1 MAKPV
6 VNGRLQLQNASVNM
20 VDIPN
25 GLSNANGA
33 VIFNGTEAVVQNLTA
48 ETGGG
53 KLTLTGVVAYG
64 GPEMQF
70 HLQANADRVRYTQ
83 AESITVE
90 SDARL
95 TLNGTTSR
103 NLLSGNV
110 SVRSV
115 TFQSHTDV
123 GSILTSAATPPSTP
137 TASTGVLGGMRFDV
151 RVQTAPNVQFR
162 TALTRDLQADAN
174 VTLRGS
180 PDHPGMLGRVQVTS
194 GQLIFFGSK
203 YDIDQG
209 VVSFYDPQRINP
221 VINLDLA
228 TTVQGID
235 VSISVTGPMDRLKL
249 AYRSDPPML
258 FADLVSLLASGKVS
272 TTDPVMAARQP
283 QAVDQNLTQAGAS
296 TVLGQAVANPVSG
309 RLQRLFGVSQLKI
322 DPQITGT
329 SNTPQATMT
338 LQQQITRELTFTYI
352 QDLTS
357 SNPQIIRVEWAID
370 PHLSAIAQR
379 DLNGALDLDFF
390 YKKRF
395 W

>member
-1 MAKPV
+1 MFA
-6 VNGRLQLQNASVNM
+6 L
-20 VDIPN
+20 
-25 GLSNANGA
+25 
-33 VIFNGTEAVVQNLTA
+33 
-48 ETGGG
+48 
-53 KLTLTGVVAYG
+53 
-64 GPEMQF
+64 
-70 HLQANADRVRYTQ
+70 
-83 AESITVE
+83 
-90 SDARL
+90 
-95 TLNGTTSR
+95 
-103 NLLSGNV
+103 
-110 SVRSV
+110 
-115 TFQSHTDV
+115 
-123 GSILTSAATPPSTP
+123 
-137 TASTGVLGGMRFDV
+137 
-151 RVQTAPNVQFR
+151 QTAPNVQFR
-162 TALTRDLQADAN
+162 TALTPRLQSGRERH
-174 VTLRGS
+174 VTRQPRFPACSGGL
-180 PDHPGMLGRVQVTS
+180 QVTS
-194 GQLIFFGSK
+194 GQVVFFGSK

-221 VINLDLA
+221 VVNLDLA

-258 FADLVSLLASGKVS
+258 FSDLVSLLASGKVS

-309 RLQRLFGVSQLKI
+309 RLQRLFGVSGLQT
-322 DPQITGT
+322 DPQITGA

-352 QDLTS
+352 QGLS
-357 SNPQIIRVEWAID
+357 SGNPQIIRVEWAID

-379 DLNGALDLDFF
+379 DLNGSFDLDFF